1 MMPAGAMQEA
11 KEQDYNGVCAV
22 EVAHQRNRVLTFGIE
37 EPFEVALR
45 MLRRALAMEGLRVP
59 NELDTR
65 ARVRQEL
72 GVALRHNIVL
82 YVDDP
87 VRLLEATLLNPA
99 GGLFVPESVV
109 LATDGE
115 ERCVVFVRSLEQV
128 ILAELPPS
136 VRSAVS
142 NLHERILA
150 GVHRIALKETAA
162 TQMATC
168 GAVAF

>member
-1 MMPAGAMQEA
+1 METS
-11 KEQDYNGVCAV
+11 K
-22 EVAHQRNRVLTFGIE
+22 RNRVLTFVIE
-37 EPFEVALR
+37 EPFDVALR

-59 NELDTR
+59 HELNTS

-72 GVALRHNIVL
+72 GVGLRENIVL

-87 VRLLEATLLNPA
+87 VRLLEATVLNA
-99 GGLFVPESVV
+99 AAGLFVPEPVV
-109 LATDGE
+109 LATYGE
-115 ERCVVFVRSLEQV
+115 DRCIACVRSLEPV

-150 GVHRIALKETAA
+150 GVHRIAMKETAA
-162 TQMATC
+162 TEMATC
-168 GAVAF
+168 GAFCV